1 MSAAK
6 ATATTPVV
14 DSKDE
19 KQTKGKRN
27 TVAATVDNDLY
38 ERVQDYRWTHRL
50 SISDVVAEALK
61 QFLPSDN

>member
-6 ATATTPVV
+6 ATTTPAVE
-14 DSKDE
+14 SKDGT
-19 KQTKGKRN
+19 TKGKRN

-38 ERVQDYRWTHRL
+38 ERVQDYRWTHRQ
-50 SISDVVAEALK
+50 SISDVVATALK

>member
-6 ATATTPVV
+6 ATATPAVE
-14 DSKDE
+14 SKTDE
-19 KQTKGKRN
+19 KVKGKRN

-38 ERVQDYRWTHRL
+38 ERVQDYRWTHRQ
-50 SISDVVAEALK
+50 SISDVVATALK

>member
-6 ATATTPVV
+6 ATATPAVE
-14 DSKDE
+14 SKDE
-19 KQTKGKRN
+19 KATKGKRN

-61 QFLPSDN
+61 QFLPTDN

>member
-6 ATATTPVV
+6 ATATIPAAE
-14 DSKDE
+14 DKDT
-19 KQTKGKRN
+19 KQKAKRN